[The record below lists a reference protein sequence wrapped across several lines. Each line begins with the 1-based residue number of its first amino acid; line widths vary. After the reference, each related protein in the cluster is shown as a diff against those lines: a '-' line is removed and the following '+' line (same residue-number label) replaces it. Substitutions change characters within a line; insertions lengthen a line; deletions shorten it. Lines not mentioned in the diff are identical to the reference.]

1 MHAEIITIGDEILIG
16 QIVDSNSAFLAKELN
31 KIGIEVSQIKSI
43 SDKEDAILDAMKD
56 AQKRVSLVVLTGGLG
71 PTKDDITKSS
81 FCSFF
86 DDKLVHNQEV
96 LDHIEALFAQY
107 LNVPINDLNRAQA
120 MVPSNATLLENRF
133 GTAVGMWM
141 EKDDT
146 VYVSLPGVPYEMKH
160 ITNNEL
166 IPKLKTHFKR
176 PVIVHKTM
184 MTYGWGESQ
193 IAEVIHDWESNLP
206 EHIKL
211 AYLPNLGRVRLR
223 LTARGEDETVLT
235 DQLDRLFAAL
245 DPLIGEI
252 ITGFESELP
261 IQAQIGDFLQK
272 RGQSI
277 ATAESCTGGRI
288 AALLSSTPGAS
299 AYFHGSVVPYKTDRK
314 LDVLGVP
321 KAIIEKHSV
330 VSDEVALSMAKRVRK
345 VMKSDYGIAVT
356 GNAGPSKGDSDAAV
370 GTVCIAIVGPD
381 NEEVETFAFGKNR
394 EKTLQKTVNKALE
407 ITRKVLS
414 F

>member
-56 AQKRVSLVVLTGGLG
+56 AQNRVSLVVLTGGLG

-86 DDKLVHNQEV
+86 NDKLVHSQEV

-141 EKDDT
+141 ENDDT

-193 IAEVIHDWESNLP
+193 ISEVIQDWESNLP

-223 LTARGEDETVLT
+223 STGRGEDETVLT
-235 DQLDRLFAAL
+235 DQLDRLFTAL
-245 DPLIGEI
+245 EPLIGEI
-252 ITGFESELP
+252 ITVFDSEGSLEEQ
-261 IQAQIGDFLQK
+261 IAQKFIDKGL
-272 RGQSI
+272 SLT
-277 ATAESCTGGRI
+277 TAESCTGGRI
-288 AALLSSTPGAS
+288 ASQLTAVSGAS
-299 AYFHGSVVPYKTDRK
+299 KFFKGGLVTYETATKNY
-314 LDVLGVP
+314 VLGISQE
-321 KAIIEKHSV
+321 IIDTYSV
-330 VSDEVALSMAKRVRK
+330 VSAEITKEMAIKAKALFRT
-345 VMKSDYGIAVT
+345 DYA
-356 GNAGPSKGDSDAAV
+356 
-370 GTVCIAIVGPD
+370 IAISLVIS
-381 NEEVETFAFGKNR
+381 
-394 EKTLQKTVNKALE
+394 ALTTE
-407 ITRKVLS
+407 
-414 F
+414 

>member
-1 MHAEIITIGDEILIG
+1 
-16 QIVDSNSAFLAKELN
+16 
-31 KIGIEVSQIKSI
+31 
-43 SDKEDAILDAMKD
+43 
-56 AQKRVSLVVLTGGLG
+56 
-71 PTKDDITKSS
+71 
-81 FCSFF
+81 
-86 DDKLVHNQEV
+86 
-96 LDHIEALFAQY
+96 
-107 LNVPINDLNRAQA
+107 
-120 MVPSNATLLENRF
+120 
-133 GTAVGMWM
+133 
-141 EKDDT
+141 
-146 VYVSLPGVPYEMKH
+146 
-160 ITNNEL
+160 
-166 IPKLKTHFKR
+166 
-176 PVIVHKTM
+176 
-184 MTYGWGESQ
+184 
-193 IAEVIHDWESNLP
+193 
-206 EHIKL
+206 L

-245 DPLIGEI
+245 EPLIGEI
-252 ITGFESELP
+252 ISGFESELP
-261 IQAQIGDFLQK
+261 IQAQIGDLLQK

-321 KAIIEKHSV
+321 KTIIEKHSV
-330 VSDEVALSMAKRVRK
+330 VSDEVALSMAKRVRE

-381 NEEVETFAFGKNR
+381 NEEVETFAFGENR

-407 ITRKVLS
+407 ITRKVLA